1 MFLADYV
8 QRFADKQTE
17 ELRRKIEKV
26 YSQAAREIR
35 KKLEDFN
42 RAHKIIDERMR
53 RDVEAGKITKQ
64 DYQDWLRN
72 QVYTGERWK
81 AKLAEITKIY
91 QNADKEARRMVGDT
105 DKDVFQ
111 EAANWQAYRT
121 EIDVNGAISFDLYDR
136 KTVDKLIK
144 DNPKMLPEWK
154 INEKKD
160 YIWNEQRVQNA
171 VAQGIIQGESVYDI
185 GKRLTTDLAASNANK
200 MDMFARTAV
209 TGAQNSG
216 RIDRMHEAEE
226 MGIKV
231 KKRWLSAKDNRVRD
245 AHGELDGVEVGV
257 DEDFH
262 NSIGAIRFPGDP
274 LADQANVYNCRC
286 TLVYVYPEYRQKQH
300 FEQHQTYKEWKEGR
314 SNA

>member
-8 QRFADKQTE
+8 QRLADKQTE

-42 RAHKIIDERMR
+42 RAHKIIAERMR

-91 QNADKEARRMVGDT
+91 QSADKEAREMVGET
-105 DKDVFQ
+105 DKAVFT

-121 EIDVNGAISFDLYDR
+121 EIDVNGAVSFDLYDR
-136 KTVDKLIK
+136 KTVNRLIK

-185 GKRLTTDLAASNANK
+185 GKRLTTELAASNANK

-209 TGAQNSG
+209 TGAQNAG
-216 RIDRMHEAEE
+216 RIERMHEAEE

-274 LADQANVYNCRC
+274 LADPSNVYNCRC